1 MRDTRQPTSTNADAM
16 PHVEVLPIADVP
28 RAFGARLRLAR
39 QEAGLSQDGLA
50 KAMAECGFNWRQTTV
65 AKTEAADRPVL
76 FAEVVALSRILKT
89 GIDEFLSE
97 GTPLDSLLVELQRAV
112 MDREKDV
119 HNAEQRMHIA
129 RWNLHNTEVGLRL
142 AQAFHAYRR
151 DSDSGPLRAD
161 IELILEQYGES
172 VTRAYGVFEAAMIP
186 IPRVVDAEAKALQE
200 AARVELAQYDRM
212 SESDMESE
220 SGEWLL
226 ALASAAEGNKP
237 AAAVSDQ
244 LSLGNGYRV
253 HLAELLTD
261 LVVEYV
267 HA

>member
-1 MRDTRQPTSTNADAM
+1 MAQAQ
-16 PHVEVLPIADVP
+16 VLPIADVP
-28 RAFGARLRLAR
+28 RAFGARLRAAR
-39 QEAGLSQDGLA
+39 QEAELSQDGLA
-50 KAMAECGFNWRQTTV
+50 RAMAACGFNWRQTTV

-76 FAEVVALSRILKT
+76 FAEVVALSRILET

-97 GTPLDSLLVELQRAV
+97 TTPLDSLLAGIQRSALE
-112 MDREKDV
+112 RGKDV
-119 HNAEQRMHIA
+119 HNAEQALQIA
-129 RWNLHNTEVGLRL
+129 RWNLHNVEAGLRL
-142 AQAFHAYRR
+142 TQAIYAYRR

-161 IELILEQYGES
+161 IELILEQYGEA
-172 VTRAYGVFEAAMIP
+172 VIRAYAVYEAARIP

-200 AARVELAQYDRM
+200 AARGELARFNRL

-226 ALASAAEGNKP
+226 AVASAAEGNKP
-237 AAAVSDQ
+237 VAAIRDQ
-244 LSLGNGYRV
+244 LSLENGYRV